1 VKCPSCGYLE
11 SKVVDSRPTDEGKS
25 IRRRRECL
33 ECGARFTTFETL
45 ESYPILVIKKN
56 GTREAFDR
64 NKIMNGLVKACQKRP
79 VAMDQLEKVVS
90 DIESELQNSL
100 NHEIQSQKIG
110 EMIMDKLKKIDEVA
124 YVRFTSVYREFKDLD
139 TFMRELAALKSETR
153 K

>member
-1 VKCPSCGYLE
+1 MKCPSCGYLE
-11 SKVVDSRPTDEGKS
+11 SKVIDSRPTDEGRS

-64 NKIMNGLVKACQKRP
+64 TKIMNGLIKACQKRP
-79 VAMDQLEKVVS
+79 VTMEQLEKVVS
-90 DIESELQNSL
+90 DIENERQNSL

-124 YVRFTSVYREFKDLD
+124 YVRFASVYREFKDLD
-139 TFMRELAALKSETR
+139 TFMRELAALKNENR
-153 K
+153 